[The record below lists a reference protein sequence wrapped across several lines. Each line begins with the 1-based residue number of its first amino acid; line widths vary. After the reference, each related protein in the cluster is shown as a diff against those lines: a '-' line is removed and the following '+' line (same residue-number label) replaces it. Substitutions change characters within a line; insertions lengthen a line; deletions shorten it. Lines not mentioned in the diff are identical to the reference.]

1 MSIGIIIADDH
12 KIMREG
18 LRVLLEKQRDF
29 DVLGEAE
36 NGRTAVQL
44 AIQLSPDVVLI
55 DIAMPDLNGID
66 ATHQLAA
73 DVPGAKVIGLSMHF
87 DKKYV
92 AKMLNAGAS
101 GYLRKAC
108 ASEEVIRA
116 IHTVMN
122 GKIYISDGTSNITVK
137 NKDQYLMTNQPV
149 DLTVLT
155 PKEKE
160 ILQLISEGKLTKEI
174 ANDLNLSIKT
184 IEKHRSNIM
193 EKLKLRSIAELTKF
207 AIIEGITSLEK

>member
-12 KIMREG
+12 KIVREG
-18 LRVLLEKQRDF
+18 LRVLLEKQQDF

-36 NGRTAVQL
+36 NGRTALQLAVQL
-44 AIQLSPDVVLI
+44 KPDIVLI

-66 ATHQLAA
+66 ATQQLAT

-87 DKKYV
+87 DKRYV
-92 AKMLNAGAS
+92 ARMLNAGAS

-108 ASEEVIRA
+108 ASEEVIKA

-122 GKIYISDGTSNITVK
+122 GKFYISDGTSNITVK
-137 NKDQYLMTNQPV
+137 NKEQYLVTNQLV
-149 DLTVLT
+149 DLTLLT

-193 EKLKLRSIAELTKF
+193 EKLKIRSIAELTKF
-207 AIIEGITSLEK
+207 AIIEGITSLER